1 MDPKN
6 FKLRT
11 DPDPLLQQTLEDLDL
26 SQDYDLPAIEQA
38 MISIMKE
45 NFGIGIAANQVGFD
59 KRVVVIQPKGQEP
72 FAMFN
77 PKIVKMDGEELSV
90 EEGCLSFP
98 GLFIPVKR
106 FKNIQVEYVDK
117 DKKSCI
123 MSFSD
128 YDSKCVQ
135 HELDHLDG
143 ICFVSKVSQLKLAM
157 AKKKQRKYNYGRT
170 K

>member
-1 MDPKN
+1 MNPDD
-6 FKLRT
+6 FKLRL
-11 DPDPLLQQTLEDLDL
+11 DPDPLLYQKLEEIDVA
-26 SQDYDLPAIEQA
+26 QYDLPAIEA
-38 MISIMKE
+38 RMIEIMKE

-59 KRVVVIQPKGQEP
+59 KRVIVVQPKGQQP

-77 PKIVKMDGEELSV
+77 PKVIKSEGEEQNI

-98 GLFIPVKR
+98 GLFVHVKR
-106 FKNIQVEYVDK
+106 FNKIEVEYVDK

-123 MSFSD
+123 ISFND
-128 YDSKCVQ
+128 YDAKCVQ

-143 ICFVSKVSQLKLAM
+143 ICFVSKVSPLKLAL
-157 AKKKQRKYNYGRT
+157 AKKKQRKYNHGRT

>member
-1 MDPKN
+1 MDPKS

-11 DPDPLLQQTLEDLDL
+11 DPDPLLQQKLEDLDL
-26 SQDYDLPAIEQA
+26 TQDYDLPLIEQT

-45 NFGIGIAANQVGFD
+45 SFGIGIAANQVGFD
-59 KRVVVIQPKGQEP
+59 KRVIVIQPKGEEP

-77 PKIVKMDGEELSV
+77 PKVIQMDGEEQTV

-106 FKNIQVEYVDK
+106 FQNIQVEYVDK

-123 MSFSD
+123 MSFSG